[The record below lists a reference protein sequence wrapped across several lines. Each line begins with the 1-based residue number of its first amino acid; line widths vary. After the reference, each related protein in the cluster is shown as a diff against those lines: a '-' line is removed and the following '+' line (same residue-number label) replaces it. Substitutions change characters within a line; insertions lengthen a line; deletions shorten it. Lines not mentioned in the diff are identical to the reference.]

1 MRYADD
7 CNIFVRSLRAGQR
20 VMASIRPFLES
31 RLLIQVNEE
40 KSKVARPEEIQFL
53 GFRFPNQAL
62 RWLYLSTVGSDQ
74 CCTAGELV

>member
-20 VMASIRPFLES
+20 VMASIRPFLECRL
-31 RLLIQVNEE
+31 RLLVNEE
-40 KSKVARPEEIQFL
+40 KSKVARPEEIHFL

-62 RWLYLSTVGSDQ
+62 R
-74 CCTAGELV
+74 LVVPIHRRL